1 MSEFAITLLCTVES
15 MPAPVVMAVTAVSV
29 GPPPF
34 VIVSVAPW
42 LTLWVYVVAFDE
54 VHVMLITAAD
64 DVAVIPAGSSRNGF
78 SRKGFIGL
86 ENLPEGDYSFYP
98 FFGKMLVMEAVAGVV
113 ELFKDFG
120 CRDCRYTDL

>member
-42 LTLWVYVVAFDE
+42 LTLWVYVVALDD
-54 VHVMLITAAD
+54 VDVMLITLAEE
-64 DVAVIPAGSSRNGF
+64 VAVIRQVLQDIQEMVFQRRVSS
-78 SRKGFIGL
+78 
-86 ENLPEGDYSFYP
+86 
-98 FFGKMLVMEAVAGVV
+98 A
-113 ELFKDFG
+113 
-120 CRDCRYTDL
+120 